1 MCGRFAAFREAQD
14 LADVFDLDDV
24 APDAAALL
32 PSWNLAPTDP
42 VRIVVERA
50 KEADDAVRSLR
61 VVRWGLVPGW
71 AKDPSIGTRMINARM
86 ESLADKPA
94 FRRALAA
101 RRCLVPV
108 EGYYAWQQPPEGS
121 PRRTPKQP
129 FWIHPADGAPL
140 ALAGLYE
147 FWRDRSLPDDDPN
160 RWLVTMTVITGDA
173 LSEGGVGDGPALAD
187 IHDRRPVV
195 LSPDAWNTW
204 LDPSAQDPRAAFD
217 LLAAAA
223 DSEPTVQVTPVATTV
238 NRVGTDGPELIE
250 PLADGDRSDADL
262 GLELPDRTDR
272 PRDIRL

>member
-14 LADVFDLDDV
+14 LADAFVLDDV
-24 APDAAALL
+24 APDAASLP

-50 KEADDAVRSLR
+50 SGPDDDAVRSLR

-71 AKDPSIGTRMINARM
+71 AKDPSVGTRMINARM

-129 FWIHPADGAPL
+129 FWIHPSDGAPL

-147 FWRDRSLPDDDPN
+147 FWRDHTLPDDDPN

-173 LSEGGVGDGPALAD
+173 LSDEGEGHRPVLAD

-195 LSPDAWNTW
+195 LSPDAWDAW
-204 LDPSAQDPRAAFD
+204 LDPSAEDPRAAVG
-217 LLAAAA
+217 LLEAAAHH
-223 DSEPTVQVTPVATTV
+223 EPSVEVTRVATTV

-250 PLADGDRSDADL
+250 PLDDSA
-262 GLELPDRTDR
+262 
-272 PRDIRL
+272 

>member
-14 LADVFDLDDV
+14 LADAFVLDDV
-24 APDAAALL
+24 APDAAALP

-50 KEADDAVRSLR
+50 GKEEADAVRSLR
-61 VVRWGLVPGW
+61 VARWGLVPGW

-121 PRRTPKQP
+121 PRSTPKRP
-129 FWIHPADGAPL
+129 FWIHPADDAPL
-140 ALAGLYE
+140 ALAGLFE
-147 FWRDRSLPDDDPN
+147 FWRDRSLPDDDPH
-160 RWLVTMTVITGDA
+160 RWLVTMTIITGDA
-173 LSEGGVGDGPALAD
+173 LSEEGDGHRPVLAD

-195 LSPDAWNTW
+195 LSPDAWDVW
-204 LDPSAQDPRAAFD
+204 LDPSAQDPRAAVG
-217 LLAAAA
+217 LLEAAEH
-223 DSEPTVQVTPVATTV
+223 DEPTVEVTRVATTV

-250 PLADGDRSDADL
+250 PL
-262 GLELPDRTDR
+262 EQPT
-272 PRDIRL
+272 